1 MGSEFLAVEC
11 VTNQEIEKKK
21 LFPCKYTFWKSDIPA
36 SYVNSLH
43 FLPPNTRT
51 LHSYPNFCA
60 FFFAMKRRQL
70 LEAQSWFLIC
80 LVVSASVFVPAYAS
94 PRPQQKSRNL
104 DSSPY
109 QYVTEGADYVDYGK
123 ELVPDVALEQYRH
136 LVETGR
142 QDDIGS
148 IGSLISIGIKVVPLL
163 LQAFNAFSGS
173 GSSDSSSS
181 SSSSSNTVDRVETAA
196 AANDPFSWS
205 NLISMGIKV
214 ALALVSSYTSDGIDK
229 SDAIS
234 PTQAVLGTI
243 ISALTGSEDPKEVAT
258 FAKQADEVFGLV
270 QQLGNAV
277 FTSLTS

>member
-1 MGSEFLAVEC
+1 
-11 VTNQEIEKKK
+11 
-21 LFPCKYTFWKSDIPA
+21 
-36 SYVNSLH
+36 
-43 FLPPNTRT
+43 
-51 LHSYPNFCA
+51 
-60 FFFAMKRRQL
+60 MKRRQL
-70 LEAQSWFLIC
+70 LEIQGWVLIC
-80 LVVSASVFVPAYAS
+80 LVASASVFVPAYAS
-94 PRPQQKSRNL
+94 PRPQHQRNL

-109 QYVTEGADYVDYGK
+109 EYIDPISNDDLHEHEQ
-123 ELVPDVALEQYRH
+123 QYRH

-173 GSSDSSSS
+173 GSSTDSSSS
-181 SSSSSNTVDRVETAA
+181 SSSSTVDRVETAA

-229 SDAIS
+229 SDSIS

>member
-1 MGSEFLAVEC
+1 M
-11 VTNQEIEKKK
+11 
-21 LFPCKYTFWKSDIPA
+21 IPA
-36 SYVNSLH
+36 SYVNSLPLQGH
-43 FLPPNTRT
+43 PIIKLNCSLLIRIG
-51 LHSYPNFCA
+51 A
-60 FFFAMKRRQL
+60 VVAMKRRQL
-70 LEAQSWFLIC
+70 LEVQSWFLIC
-80 LVVSASVFVPAYAS
+80 LVASASVFVPAYAS
-94 PRPQQKSRNL
+94 PRPPQRHL
-104 DSSPY
+104 DSAPPY
-109 QYVTEGADYVDYGK
+109 EYVDPVSNDLHEY
-123 ELVPDVALEQYRH
+123 EQQYRH

-173 GSSDSSSS
+173 GSSTDS

-196 AANDPFSWS
+196 AADDPFSWS

>member
-1 MGSEFLAVEC
+1 
-11 VTNQEIEKKK
+11 
-21 LFPCKYTFWKSDIPA
+21 
-36 SYVNSLH
+36 
-43 FLPPNTRT
+43 
-51 LHSYPNFCA
+51 
-60 FFFAMKRRQL
+60 MKRRQL

-94 PRPQQKSRNL
+94 PRPQQQSRNL

-109 QYVTEGADYVDYGK
+109 DYVDAQDPY
-123 ELVPDVALEQYRH
+123 EFLDQYRH
-136 LVETGR
+136 LAETGR

-181 SSSSSNTVDRVETAA
+181 SSSSSSTVDRVETAA